1 MILEQGFKLEAFSL
15 WWQIT
20 SYEAVV
26 LISRIVS
33 SLSRPGVHKAYS
45 HWFQTEKDILKLR
58 EDLRKCQQEKATLEI
73 ELKHARSQIKLEFQK
88 RTQVEN
94 DRNTLEKLI
103 EMIQSLLNDK
113 NKSVLDEKDMKKL
126 AFLNSYQR
134 SDVGKRKATDNHMRE
149 SSASCLSDIS
159 YDVTDDDLDV
169 SVSKDFQTEG
179 TPPKKKRTSRDADTS
194 IVTRTSVH
202 LDPESG
208 KPHATTT
215 TQINMPKLN
224 KSFSEPLLDVQFKK
238 SGCDSDE
245 EEVWTLRPGQ
255 TPRSR
260 KRNSKSSH
268 QRTQSDSDSPFLR
281 KANSASSGLNK
292 IHIFMSKTVIKP
304 EYCQPCGVKIKF
316 GKMAMRCKECKIIC
330 HPESQFLF
338 LLSLFYLF
346 LFPFSIFF
354 FVSFLFFSFSLF
366 FFFFFFFFFL
376 FFFFVFLSFS
386 LFCLFLFFV
395 FFSFLSFSF
404 LFFVFFFSLFCLFLF
419 SFLSFSF
426 LFFVFCLSLF
436 CLLSLFSFVFVFFCL
451 CFLFSLFSFLFVFF
465 SLCFLFSL
473 FSFLFVFFS
482 LCFLFSCF
490 LFLCFLF
497 LCFLCFLF
505 SLFSFLFVFF
515 SLCFLF
521 SLFSFLFL
529 CFFCCFPFSH
539 FLFGE
544 NAERQVK
551 ELKEKF
557 WKGKS
562 TPNLSLVDDINVVCA
577 CLKDFLRNLKESLI
591 TYRLWPEF
599 VKAVTENK
607 NTIDT
612 ALYEA
617 ISKLP
622 SANRDTLAFLIK
634 HLQLVGHT
642 PECRMPIQNLAKV
655 FGPTIVGFSH
665 PEPEAKDILH
675 ETKLQS
681 MVMEQLLVLPAN
693 YWNNYF
699 QPENFPDENIPTS
712 PEDKQVLHSM
722 LGPVGITPT
731 GSSSK
736 FNQVTPTPKFVLRN
750 RDINK
755 QRKNFFDSPT
765 LE

>member
-1 MILEQGFKLEAFSL
+1 MMFPSL
-15 WWQIT
+15 VA
-20 SYEAVV
+20 SYDALTRNHFV
-26 LISRIVS
+26 LAEGTEDEFQRFVHS
-33 SLSRPGVHKAYS
+33 VHKAYS

-113 NKSVLDEKDMKKL
+113 NKSVLDEKDMQKL

-330 HPESQFLF
+330 HPECKSQLP
-338 LLSLFYLF
+338 LPCIPLPVKTPGAGKDYTGIIADYAPVCP
-346 LFPFSIFF
+346 PFVPGI
-354 FVSFLFFSFSLF
+354 VVHLIAEIERRGLNE
-366 FFFFFFFFFL
+366 
-376 FFFFVFLSFS
+376 VGIYR
-386 LFCLFLFFV
+386 V
-395 FFSFLSFSF
+395 
-404 LFFVFFFSLFCLFLF
+404 
-419 SFLSFSF
+419 
-426 LFFVFCLSLF
+426 
-436 CLLSLFSFVFVFFCL
+436 
-451 CFLFSLFSFLFVFF
+451 
-465 SLCFLFSL
+465 
-473 FSFLFVFFS
+473 
-482 LCFLFSCF
+482 
-490 LFLCFLF
+490 
-497 LCFLCFLF
+497 
-505 SLFSFLFVFF
+505 
-515 SLCFLF
+515 
-521 SLFSFLFL
+521 
-529 CFFCCFPFSH
+529 P
-539 FLFGE
+539 G
-544 NAERQVK
+544 AERQVK

-591 TYRLWPEF
+591 TYKLWPEF
-599 VKAVTENK
+599 VKAVTEKK

-642 PECRMPIQNLAKV
+642 PACRMPIQNLAKV

-681 MVMEQLLVLPAN
+681 MVMEQLLTLPAN

-699 QPENFPDENIPTS
+699 QPGNFPDENIPTS